1 MGVLRTTVLHAFVFL
16 EVGRLLAAMVAGLGL
31 LHYDKVGTAIKPS
44 YPFVLLP
51 CLLPGRVDGMV
62 PLPSSSSQDTGAVS
76 YNFTAVP
83 TRSPTSK
90 TRKRQVGSGGA
101 RA

>member
-1 MGVLRTTVLHAFVFL
+1 MFL

-51 CLLPGRVDGMV
+51 CLLPGRVGGMV
-62 PLPSSSSQDTGAVS
+62 PLPSGSSQGRGVVS
-76 YNFTAVP
+76 YNFHSSAVRVTYIP
-83 TRSPTSK
+83 DKRSG
-90 TRKRQVGSGGA
+90 RSGVVELA
-101 RA
+101 PVR